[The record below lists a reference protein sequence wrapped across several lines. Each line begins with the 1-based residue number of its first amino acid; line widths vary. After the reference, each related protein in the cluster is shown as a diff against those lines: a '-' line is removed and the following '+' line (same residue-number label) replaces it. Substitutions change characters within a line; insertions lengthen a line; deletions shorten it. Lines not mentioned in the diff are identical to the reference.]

1 MAILMDVVIVAILL
15 LNIIIGYKKGLVKA
29 IVSIVAFL
37 IAIIATLILYRPVSN
52 FIINNTELDD
62 KIKEVIIN
70 NNDENTEE
78 EESTSNK
85 GIDILNQMQE
95 TADETKEY
103 AIEVMAD
110 NIAIQAI
117 QILTAIILFFAI
129 RIIVALLKFLTDGLA
144 NLPLIKQFNQVGG
157 ILYGVIKGLII
168 VYLLLTILF
177 FVISI
182 NGNGIIS
189 NAVDNSYITKFLYEN
204 NLIVK
209 YCLLGNNLV

>member
-29 IVSIVAFL
+29 IVSIAAFL

-62 KIKEVIIN
+62 KIREVIIN
-70 NNDENTEE
+70 NNDENTVEE
-78 EESTSNK
+78 EDTSNK

-117 QILTAIILFFAI
+117 QILTAIYSSMIILI
-129 RIIVALLKFLTDGLA
+129 TYSILKEI
-144 NLPLIKQFNQVGG
+144 NIK
-157 ILYGVIKGLII
+157 YWKSIK
-168 VYLLLTILF
+168 
-177 FVISI
+177 
-182 NGNGIIS
+182 
-189 NAVDNSYITKFLYEN
+189 
-204 NLIVK
+204 
-209 YCLLGNNLV
+209 